1 FFGILLGML
10 LVLFLFHCRCHLALR
25 GGVIGLCRARRTTL
39 RYKRGS
45 PAPIG
50 SATRT
55 HVTGISTRAPRAICY
70 NYHKT
75 AGKASTGAMRLPQMP
90 ILIRF
95 FLSFRGIRVEVL
107 LELIGNVLP
116 LVGIRRRRPLPGD
129 I

>member
-1 FFGILLGML
+1 RHPIFVEMHDENVQRVAGDLLRLDRQNLADAMGGVNHEIPGAEAQFFGILLGML
-10 LVLFLFHCRCHLALR
+10 LVLFLFHCRRHLALR

-70 NYHKT
+70 N
-75 AGKASTGAMRLPQMP
+75 
-90 ILIRF
+90 
-95 FLSFRGIRVEVL
+95 
-107 LELIGNVLP
+107 
-116 LVGIRRRRPLPGD
+116 
-129 I
+129 